1 MVKTLKEQDV
11 ANDSA
16 KINFIIIAI
25 ASLLFIQIGLFSS
38 LSSRLKDNAS
48 ELVSL
53 KEEINIVKDD
63 VGSAVDD
70 FTSSQEKL
78 GERIDI
84 FRDDF
89 IRWDVLSRGNIEEI
103 DVTSVEKKSFAYY
116 QSVEWANEIAK
127 YIDGN
132 TRRFLHTGTAVGTIF
147 DGRGGVDT
155 LDGFDGKY
163 LFLNGFNFKS
173 IEKYKLVNGVENVI
187 VVTIPGLNYLERN
200 EIEITGDDDLDKVLL
215 DGCLS
220 WTEEDKDNN
229 TRRFKATDS
238 KKHVRFVN
246 VLGDIPVKIE
256 QSCKQ
261 NYTTEHL
268 IANARNTV
276 HAFDKV
282 RQQEAAKEPV
292 DYVINQKSNLQLY
305 KSWLDKIEER
315 KVKEKILFLIGLM
328 EEGKIPTEFPRTL
341 PSMQKRSLMQM
352 LYFDPKH
359 MQKQDVWDK
368 LNCHSGRGK
377 SMLITNG
384 SGKKNIRCSWNN
396 QIYVLSDESENLD
409 DSWGDDIVFPGKGN
423 DVLDLHWGQDIVVLE
438 KGWGHKTISKTCHHA
453 KVYENELYSDYR
465 FRSAFMGVGI
475 NYKQNRESLYVNGVL
490 SGGAAEK
497 AGIEKDD
504 RILSIDGVAVSAMST
519 FQTLKAFRDGD
530 NPYVTLTYFDY
541 DEKTQ
546 KTAEIKKQITTTKPR
561 NNRGLWPSFSEDE
574 DKFQKIKYKW
584 PFEFTNL
591 IIFGKGIKSDD
602 MEWIGD
608 RVLKNKETGDEIT
621 FKSKRCFD
629 FVYSDDGQKDASVR
643 DEVYPQKTLEAEHKD
658 VVESEPQSE
667 STTVQEK
674 IGKGKVGNYEDIPDF
689 FVRAAFRAGFK
700 KDQYL
705 QSFLRGYKRLVGEDG
720 VISDETISVDI
731 KKSVK
736 QAVLRQRNHILNYDS
751 DLNGEVT
758 MNEITETIEAN
769 AHANKSRHDRVKKR
783 TIQQMEK
790 YDLNGDQTITNEEM
804 IVLDNSETMKIEKV
818 TKLKYMPYWEV
829 DLNEDSQVTEKEVT
843 AAAGNAFDIIDLD
856 GDGTLS
862 KDEINQIQQAMRA
875 KAMLAIEHA
884 RQQRA
889 NKLQKTKFSDIPS
902 KVKKAA
908 MEIKSIDAAVSTF
921 RDMYDAYPGD
931 MTNAF
936 KRIPNCTEKNCG
948 EGNGDSKV
956 GESEL
961 SQVEPYKD
969 ERHLFWLHL
978 NKAGLLGRLNINK
991 NDQDPKNA
999 YPVSAL
1005 GGFYQ
1010 VYWHNAQKPLPN
1022 GFGSNP
1028 RQGTYIILAND
1039 VTGTMTGKDV
1049 HLLSSSDAR
1058 DLDRKLDDGS
1068 PNTGSVIAV
1077 GQEDCLTKVENGYA
1091 YTNDNE
1097 KKCLSL
1103 FVRIR

>member
-1 MVKTLKEQDV
+1 MAT
-11 ANDSA
+11 DSA

-25 ASLLFIQIGLFSS
+25 VSLLFIQIGLFSFF
-38 LSSRLKDNAS
+38 SSNLKDNTS
-48 ELVSL
+48 ELSSL
-53 KEEINIVKDD
+53 KEEVNIVKDD
-63 VGSAVDD
+63 VSSAMDG
-70 FTSSQEKL
+70 FTSSQALLEGRFDVL
-78 GERIDI
+78 
-84 FRDDF
+84 RDDF
-89 IRWDVLSRGNIEEI
+89 LRWDVLARGNIEEI

-116 QSVEWANEIAK
+116 QSGAWANEIAK

-132 TRRFLHTGTAVGTIF
+132 TRRFLHTGTAAGRIF

-173 IEKYKLVNGVENVI
+173 IEKFKLDNGVENVI
-187 VVTIPGLNYLERN
+187 AVTIPGLNYLERN
-200 EIEITGDDDLDKVLL
+200 EIEILGDDDLDKVLL

-220 WTEEDKDNN
+220 WTEEYKGNN

-238 KKHVRFVN
+238 KGHVRFVN
-246 VLGDIPVKIE
+246 ILGEISVKIE
-256 QSCKQ
+256 QNCRQ

-276 HAFDKV
+276 HAFDKI
-282 RQQEAAKEPV
+282 RQQETSKEPI
-292 DYVINQKSNLQLY
+292 DYAINQEGNLQIY
-305 KSWLDKIEER
+305 KSWLEKIEEG
-315 KVKEKILFLIGLM
+315 KVKEKISVLVDLM

-341 PSMQKRSLMQM
+341 PSMNKKSLMQM
-352 LYFDPKH
+352 LYFDPEY

-377 SMLITNG
+377 TMLITNG
-384 SGKKNIRCSWNN
+384 SGQKNINCSWNN
-396 QIYVLSDESENLD
+396 QIYVLSDEGERLD

-453 KVYENELYSDYR
+453 KVYEDELYSDYR
-465 FRSAFMGVGI
+465 FRFVFMGVGI
-475 NYKQNRESLYVNGVL
+475 NYKKNNDTLYVNGVL

-497 AGIEKDD
+497 AGIAKGD
-504 RILSIDGVAVSAMST
+504 RILSIDDVAVSTMSI
-519 FQTLKAFRDGD
+519 FQTLRAFRDGE
-530 NPYVTLTYFDY
+530 NPYVTLTYLDH

-546 KTAEIKKQITTTKPR
+546 KTAKIKKQITTTKPR
-561 NNRGLWPSFSEDE
+561 NNHGLWPSFDKDE
-574 DKFQKIKYKW
+574 HKFQKIKYKW

-591 IIFGKGIKSDD
+591 IIFGKGIKYDD
-602 MEWIGD
+602 MEWVGS
-608 RVLKNKETGDEIT
+608 RVLKNKETGDEIKFT
-621 FKSKRCFD
+621 GKQCFD
-629 FVYSDDGQKDASVR
+629 FVYSDDGQKDASVH
-643 DEVYPQKTLEAEHKD
+643 DEVSVKKNPEPEHKD
-658 VVESEPQSE
+658 IAESEPQSE
-667 STTVQEK
+667 PAAVQEK
-674 IGKGKVGNYEDIPDF
+674 AGKGKVGNYEDVSDF
-689 FVRAAFRAGFK
+689 FARVAFRAGLK

-705 QSFLRGYKRLVGEDG
+705 QSFLRGYKRLVGENG
-720 VISDETISVDI
+720 VINDEAISMDI
-731 KKSVK
+731 KKAVK
-736 QAVLRQRNHILNYDS
+736 QAVLRQRNQILNYDS

-758 MNEITETIEAN
+758 MNEIIATIESN
-769 AHANKSRHDRVKKR
+769 AHTNKSHHDRVKKR
-783 TIQQMEK
+783 TLQKMEK
-790 YDLNGDQTITNEEM
+790 HDLNGDQTITNEEM
-804 IVLDNSETMKIEKV
+804 IVLDNSEKMKIEKR
-818 TKLKYMPYWEV
+818 TELKYAPYWEV
-829 DLNEDSQVTEKEVT
+829 DLNEDGKVTEEEVAT
-843 AAAGNAFDIIDLD
+843 SAENAFDIIDLD

-862 KDEINQIQQAMRA
+862 KYEINQIQQAKRA
-875 KAMLAIEHA
+875 KAMLAIEQA

-889 NKLQKTKFSDIPS
+889 IKLQKTKFSDMPL

-908 MEIKSIDAAVSTF
+908 MEIKSINAAVSTF

-931 MTNAF
+931 MANAF
-936 KRIPNCTEKNCG
+936 KRIPNCIEKNCG
-948 EGNGDSKV
+948 EGNGDSKI

-978 NKAGLLGRLNINK
+978 NKADLLGRLNMNK
-991 NDQDPKNA
+991 NDKDPKNG
-999 YPVSAL
+999 YPASSL

-1010 VYWHNAQKPLPN
+1010 VYWYNAQKPLPN
-1022 GFGSNP
+1022 GFGATP
-1028 RQGTYIILAND
+1028 RPGHYVILAND
-1039 VTGTMTGKDV
+1039 VTGTMVGKDV

-1068 PNTGSVIAV
+1068 PTTGGVIAV
-1077 GQEDCLTKVENGYA
+1077 GQENCLKKVGNGYA